1 MTGVPPSSAGSAHG
15 EAQGG
20 WPPRWRAWSRYLPWR
35 SRPRAGGGVGKV
47 PHALVGGRWRPVDPL
62 NDTYWLDF
70 AEARGEVARGQADG
84 IGLTLTPDLGLV
96 ALDLDGC
103 LNCGRLTDAAA
114 AVLTHFPGAFAE
126 RSSSGSGL
134 HVLLRAT
141 CPPGWRRQGD
151 VEIINRGFL
160 TVAGQP
166 WGGAATLPDHTA
178 ALAAWHA
185 ERTPA
190 RKESRQA
197 LPGSVALGD
206 AALLATARSARNAT
220 RFEALW
226 AGEATSA
233 ASPSEGDLALL
244 LLLRYWGGPGTDD
257 DQLDRLFRAS
267 GRMRPKWADVGGLT
281 PYARRT
287 LQAARRIAGQRG

>member
-1 MTGVPPSSAGSAHG
+1 MAHD
-15 EAQGG
+15 G
-20 WPPRWRAWSRYLPWR
+20 WPPAWQVWQRYLPWR
-35 SRPRAGGGVGKV
+35 ARPRAGGGLSKV
-47 PHALVGGRWRPVDPL
+47 PHGLQDGRWQPVNPL
-62 NDTYWLDF
+62 
-70 AEARGEVARGQADG
+70 AVAHWHSYSAAQQAVEEGVADG
-84 IGLTLTPDLGLV
+84 IGLALTPDLGLV

-103 LNCGRLTDAAA
+103 LVRGCLTDTAA

-126 RSSSGSGL
+126 RSPSGCGL

-151 VEIINRGFL
+151 VEIIDRGFL
-160 TVAGQP
+160 TVTGQP
-166 WGGAATLPDHTA
+166 WGRAATLPDHTA
-178 ALAAWHA
+178 VLAARHA

-197 LPGSVALGD
+197 LPVSVALGD
-206 AALLATARSARNAT
+206 AALLAKARSARNAT

-257 DQLDRLFRAS
+257 AQLDRLFRAS